1 MLIEKIQKYWDDR
14 PCNIRHSDKDID
26 AAEYSAE
33 VEKRKYFVEPHIPSF
48 ADFPRWRDKDVLEI
62 GCGIGT
68 DSINFHRA
76 GSNLTMIELSQKSL
90 DVCLRRFAALDL
102 DAPPSYLENAE
113 DMDDFLPDDA
123 KYDLIYSFGVIHH
136 TESPEKIIAAAKK
149 RLKIN
154 GELRIML
161 YSKYSFKLFDFMHQE
176 NVWDFARADDI
187 IQYYAEAQLNC
198 PRALTYTFGEI
209 RNLLKD
215 FDIIEMKKDHIFK
228 YSIPEYIKGEYVVA
242 DTFKNMQ
249 DTDFK
254 EMCEEV
260 GWHTLVRAS
269 LKK

>member
-1 MLIEKIQKYWDDR
+1 MIEKIQKYWDDR
-14 PCNIRHSDKDID
+14 PCNVHHSDKDID
-26 AAEYSAE
+26 TPEYSAE
-33 VEKRKYFVEPHIPSF
+33 VERRKYFVEPHIPSF
-48 ADFPRWRDKDVLEI
+48 ADFSRWCDKDVLEI

-68 DSINFHRA
+68 DSINFLRHGAR
-76 GSNLTMIELSQKSL
+76 LTVIELSPNSL
-90 DVCLRRFAALDL
+90 DICLRRCQALSL
-102 DAPPSYLENAE
+102 RRPQYHIINAE
-113 DMDDFLPDDA
+113 KMDEALPPRA
-123 KYDLIYSFGVIHH
+123 KYDLIYAFGVVHH

-149 RLKIN
+149 RLKKD

-176 NVWDFARADDI
+176 DVWDLSLASEI
-187 IQYYAEAQLNC
+187 TQYYAEAQLNC

-209 RNLLKD
+209 RKLLKD
-215 FDIIEMKKDHIFK
+215 FDIIEIKKDHLFK

-242 DTFKNMQ
+242 DTFKNME
-249 DTDFK
+249 DVDFK